1 MSQVSK
7 TPGSTATDRT
17 ALAGTTLFLA
27 IAAMLGG
34 SCIAIPA
41 AAGEFQ
47 LDNGAEG
54 KWTLNASAGIGR
66 RVGSPDSALISTA
79 NGGRGG
85 SSNDDGELNYDKGSV
100 FTSILRLNGEVMIK
114 QDQVGALLGAKS
126 WYDYTG
132 KHRSVAH
139 GNFGNAYIPGR
150 TLDDSGFDRLTK
162 FSGVELGNAYVFANV
177 DVTDHV
183 PLNIKLGNQVV
194 NWGESLF
201 IPGIN
206 QFGAF
211 DVTAANR
218 PGAQVKDILLPI
230 PQIAASV
237 GLAEGLS
244 LDAFYQFRWRKTVL
258 DGCGTY
264 WSLSDLLNCP
274 AGSLVGGDSLGLSD
288 RSQFAGVPLVP
299 GAPDINFAMHRAPD
313 KVPRNSGQFG
323 LALHYF
329 ANALDTDLGAYFV
342 NYHQRTPIVTA
353 LKTAS
358 PDNSAWGTI
367 LPPMQYQFDY
377 SGENIKVA
385 GASASTVLKG
395 WTVSGEISHSRNIP
409 VQINAV
415 DLVLGTGFG
424 LGPQGAAAA
433 APPGSYIRGYDLKNR
448 TQVQLSTIKIVPQ
461 LMAAESLTLIAE
473 AAYQRWSGM
482 GDTST
487 GTRYGRN
494 FVYNMGQTATVPCA
508 ATGNP
513 NPGYCEDRGYFTS
526 SAWGYRV
533 LAELSYP
540 NVYAGIN
547 LKPRLFWSHDVKGY
561 SADATFSEDRRI
573 LALGLRAEYN
583 SRYYADISFTRF
595 NHNAKYD
602 VLHDR
607 DFVSVVAGINF

>member
-7 TPGSTATDRT
+7 RPSSTATDQP
-17 ALAGTTLFLA
+17 ALLRKQLFST

-34 SCIAIPA
+34 GCIAMPA

-47 LDNGAEG
+47 LENGAEG
-54 KWTLNASAGIGR
+54 KWTLNASVGVGR
-66 RVGSPDSALISTA
+66 RMRGPDDALISTVH
-79 NGGRGG
+79 GGRGG
-85 SSNDDGELNYDKGSV
+85 SSNDDGELNYDKGAI
-100 FTSILRLNGEVMIK
+100 FTSIARLSGEVLIK
-114 QDQVGALLGAKS
+114 QDKVGVLIGAKG

-132 KHRSVAH
+132 KRSDVAH
-139 GNFGNAYIPGR
+139 GNFGNGYMAGR
-150 TLDDSGFDRLTK
+150 PLDDAGFDRLTK
-162 FSGVELGNAYVFANV
+162 FSGAELGNAYVFADLDLAANMPVNV
-177 DVTDHV
+177 
-183 PLNIKLGNQVV
+183 KLGNHVV

-230 PQIAASV
+230 PQLSANL

-244 LDAFYQFRWRKTVL
+244 LDVFYQFRWRKTVL

-274 AGSLVGGDSLGLSD
+274 AGALVGGDALGLSD
-288 RSQFAGVPLVP
+288 RSQFAGVPVAP
-299 GAPDINFAMHRAPD
+299 GVPDINFRMRRAPD
-313 KVPRNSGQFG
+313 KEPRNGGQFG

-329 ANALDTDLGAYFV
+329 SAALDTDLGAYVV

-358 PDNSAWGTI
+358 PNNSAWGTI

-377 SGENIKVA
+377 SAENIKVV

-395 WTVSGEISHSRNIP
+395 WTVSGEISHSRDIP

-424 LGPQGAAAA
+424 IGPQGAAGSAA
-433 APPGSYIRGYDLKNR
+433 PGSYIRGYDLKNR
-448 TQVQLSTIKIVPQ
+448 TQVQLSTIRIVPQ
-461 LMAAESLTLIAE
+461 LMAAESLTLIGE
-473 AAYQRWSGM
+473 AAYQRWSGI
-482 GDTST
+482 GEPGT
-487 GTRYGRN
+487 GPRYGRN
-494 FVYNMGQTATVPCA
+494 FVYGMGQSATVACA
-508 ATGNP
+508 ATANP
-513 NPGYCEDRGYFTS
+513 NPDYCENKGYFTS
-526 SAWGYRV
+526 NAWGYRV

-540 NVYAGIN
+540 NAYAGVN

-561 SADATFSEDRRI
+561 AADAAFSAHRQI

-583 SRYYADISFTRF
+583 SRYYGDISYTRF
-595 NHNAKYD
+595 NRNAKYD